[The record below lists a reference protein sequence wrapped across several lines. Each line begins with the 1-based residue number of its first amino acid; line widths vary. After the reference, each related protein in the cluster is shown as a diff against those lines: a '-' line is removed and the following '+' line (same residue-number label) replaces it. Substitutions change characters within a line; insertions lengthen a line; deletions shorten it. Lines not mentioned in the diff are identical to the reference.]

1 MKRPN
6 RDLLVLFKDK
16 SMSEQAIEWEV
27 DQLNRLLFTVESPD
41 YMCSSCE
48 VLDLNKRKIL
58 RNRRHVESVLR
69 EKHRKPLIFINNLN

>member
-27 DQLNRLLFTVESPD
+27 DRLNRLLFTVESPD
-41 YMCSSCE
+41 HMCVSCE
-48 VLDLNKRKIL
+48 ILDLDKRKVV
-58 RNRRHVESVLR
+58 RSRRHVESIL
-69 EKHRKPLIFINNLN
+69 KDKNRKPFIFVNNLN